1 MSSSRH
7 AIMFLRASVT
17 CIDGDNGVDESWRS
31 RFEIDK
37 GSASAQ
43 ATATGRLAEHELNPA
58 VCDMAVH

>member
-1 MSSSRH
+1 
-7 AIMFLRASVT
+7 MFLRASTT